1 MSDERTGGQPGD
13 QAPAESAGLPTRQ
26 TRTVG
31 VWRWWLRIVAT
42 FAIVDAVAVDVMQ
55 LAPLVAVFVAG
66 MVFGVLIDRFIFLP
80 IAIFLARVDG
90 SLRRR

>member
-1 MSDERTGGQPGD
+1 M
-13 QAPAESAGLPTRQ
+13 
-26 TRTVG
+26 
-31 VWRWWLRIVAT
+31 
-42 FAIVDAVAVDVMQ
+42 DVMQ